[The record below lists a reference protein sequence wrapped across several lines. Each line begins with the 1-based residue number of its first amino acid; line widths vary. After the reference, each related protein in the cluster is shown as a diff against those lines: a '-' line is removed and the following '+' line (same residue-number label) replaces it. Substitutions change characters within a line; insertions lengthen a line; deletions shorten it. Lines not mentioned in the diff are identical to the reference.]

1 MDFTVGSILEGKV
14 QSIAKFGAFI
24 TLPDGQT
31 GLVHISEIAGTFVKD
46 IHDFLSEGQSVQVK
60 VIAVDAPHRI
70 SLSIKQAQPD
80 TARPAGAVR
89 ADAKPPVRRP
99 SALGSSPLRKSSKLF
114 YPNPTVKSPGSSN
127 TPTTKQSRE
136 EDNPNER
143 LLCRSSL
150 SFGCVKKVF

>member
-1 MDFTVGSILEGKV
+1 MDYTVGSILEGKV

-31 GLVHISEIAGTFVKD
+31 GLVHISEVAGTFVKD

-60 VIAVDAPHRI
+60 VISIDAPHRI

-89 ADAKPPVRRP
+89 ADAKPPPRP
-99 SALGSSPLRKSSKLF
+99 PQPHGPPAPALWGA
-114 YPNPTVKSPGSSN
+114 
-127 TPTTKQSRE
+127 
-136 EDNPNER
+136 
-143 LLCRSSL
+143 LL
-150 SFGCVKKVF
+150 

>member
-80 TARPAGAVR
+80 TARCGKRGCKAAG
-89 ADAKPPVRRP
+89 PPPR
-99 SALGSSPLRKSSKLF
+99 SPLPHGPPAPALW
-114 YPNPTVKSPGSSN
+114 GA
-127 TPTTKQSRE
+127 
-136 EDNPNER
+136 
-143 LLCRSSL
+143 LL
-150 SFGCVKKVF
+150 

>member
-1 MDFTVGSILEGKV
+1 MDYTVGSILEGKV

-31 GLVHISEIAGTFVKD
+31 GLVHISEVAGTFVKD

-60 VIAVDAPHRI
+60 VILIDAPHRI

-80 TARPAGAVR
+80 AARPVGVAR

-99 SALGSSPLRKSSKLF
+99 APRSRTAPQPFEEKLKAFLSESDRKIAGLKQYSDHK
-114 YPNPTVKSPGSSN
+114 TKS
-127 TPTTKQSRE
+127 R
-136 EDNPNER
+136 R
-143 LLCRSSL
+143 R
-150 SFGCVKKVF
+150 

>member
-80 TARPAGAVR
+80 TARPAGAVS

-99 SALGSSPLRKSSKLF
+99 APR
-114 YPNPTVKSPGSSN
+114 
-127 TPTTKQSRE
+127 
-136 EDNPNER
+136 
-143 LLCRSSL
+143 CRTAPQPQRSGEL
-150 SFGCVKKVF
+150 SFEEKLKAFLSESNRKIAGLKQYSDHKTKSRRR

>member
-80 TARPAGAVR
+80 TARPAGAAPDWAFRSTKPSGNRSSAVSAR
-89 ADAKPPVRRP
+89 NSTRRWKPP
-99 SALGSSPLRKSSKLF
+99 KS
-114 YPNPTVKSPGSSN
+114 
-127 TPTTKQSRE
+127 
-136 EDNPNER
+136 
-143 LLCRSSL
+143 
-150 SFGCVKKVF
+150 